1 MCTAPSVAVGGYLP
15 WRGCLPR
22 GAPKNLLL
30 RFQRGRKWII
40 FGASLR
46 LCVSSL
52 LPERVCTSLQ
62 LILFVNLFI
71 AIFKTSF
78 IDILGLNL
86 PLIYLDIIKL
96 WMKLEMKTKSTTMG
110 LGSRISLTR
119 QTPVHPGSSSAITVS
134 SFDGSHTSLS
144 ALSFYVSFTKDL
156 FTLRKSES
164 DNYFLSLSLQQKENS
179 RHTRLTP
186 MNLCGAQLMV
196 MSLLVRST
204 LGFIHI
210 EWKRLK
216 TVSLVAA
223 LHATLA
229 ISLVYT
235 HHKATSLSRSVNR
248 ALWRRSEPCHSI
260 PSPSIKPIYR
270 SSTITGL
277 LSLTVTRQTNVALT
291 NVAFTNVALTDTC
304 ATLKRGHLH
313 WNSDTVKVVYPPGGL
328 LPI

>member
-1 MCTAPSVAVGGYLP
+1 MRTARFSCRWGVSALG
-15 WRGCLPR
+15 GCLPR
-22 GAPKNLLL
+22 GVSARGVCLGGGLLKTCCYDF
-30 RFQRGRKWII
+30 REVENESF

-52 LPERVCTSLQ
+52 LMERVRTSSQ
-62 LILFVNLFI
+62 LILLVNLFI

-96 WMKLEMKTKSTTMG
+96 WMKLEMKARSTAQQR
-110 LGSRISLTR
+110 LWVL
-119 QTPVHPGSSSAITVS
+119 VS
-134 SFDGSHTSLS
+134 PSHGRHLFNLAALQVILSHRSTILTSLS
-144 ALSFYVSFTKDL
+144 LPRPSFYVSFTKDL

-164 DNYFLSLSLQQKENS
+164 SDPFLSLSLQQKENS
-179 RHTRLTP
+179 RHTGLTL

-216 TVSLVAA
+216 TVFLVAA

-229 ISLVYT
+229 ISL
-235 HHKATSLSRSVNR
+235 SLLINMDEPLRSKRNSFKR
-248 ALWRRSEPCHSI
+248 
-260 PSPSIKPIYR
+260 
-270 SSTITGL
+270 L
-277 LSLTVTRQTNVALT
+277 LMY
-291 NVAFTNVALTDTC
+291 C
-304 ATLKRGHLH
+304 
-313 WNSDTVKVVYPPGGL
+313 
-328 LPI
+328 